1 METQTDVIMR
11 RILLLFICTMFL
23 QHSLSAQQKP
33 NIVLLFSDDAGYADF
48 GFHGSKT
55 MITPH
60 LDKLAAKSVR
70 FRQGYVSDP
79 TCGPS
84 RAGLLTGKYQQRFG
98 FEENNVPGFMS
109 PVSALDGE
117 EMGLP
122 PEEKTMGEY
131 LQDLG
136 YRTAYFGKWHLGE
149 ADRFHPTKRG
159 FDEFYGF
166 RGGAR
171 NYFPYDNIVPLG
183 NRLERNFHDF
193 KEHEGYL
200 TDVLG
205 EEAAMFIERNQNEP
219 FFTLVAFN
227 GVHTP
232 MQATEED
239 LEKFPH
245 LEGNRKTVA
254 AMTLAMDRACGV
266 ILDKLEELGLM
277 ENTIIVFTNDNGG
290 PTDKNASS
298 NYPLSGTK
306 SNQLEG
312 GLRVPF
318 LMHWPGVIEAG
329 AEYDHPVITLD
340 LLPTFYA
347 AGGGDVSSLTD
358 IDGVDL
364 LPFIT
369 SVVKSRPHQHLFWK
383 RDVRASVRDG
393 DFKLIRYADRP
404 AELYQIVEDPGE
416 LNNLATEHPARVKD
430 MFKILYEW
438 ESTLERPRWLLQRKY
453 DNVDVDRM
461 DEYRDQSR
469 FFSQERER

>member
-1 METQTDVIMR
+1 MCRMQ
-11 RILLLFICTMFL
+11 LLFIWTILF
-23 QHSLSAQQKP
+23 QFSLSAQQKP

-60 LDKLAAKSVR
+60 LDELASKSVR
-70 FRQGYVSDP
+70 FAQGYVSDP

-122 PEEKTMGEY
+122 LEEKTMGDY
-131 LQDLG
+131 LQEIG

-149 ADRFHPTKRG
+149 ADRYHPTKRG

-171 NYFPYDNIVPLG
+171 NYFPYTHEVPLG
-183 NRLERNFHDF
+183 NRLERGFHDF
-193 KEHEGYL
+193 KEHKGYL

-205 EEAAMFIERNQNEP
+205 EETARFIERNQHDP
-219 FFTLVAFN
+219 FFALVAFN

-232 MQATEED
+232 MQAGEED
-239 LEKFPH
+239 IEKFPH
-245 LEGNRKTVA
+245 LEGNRRTVA
-254 AMTLAMDRACGV
+254 AMTLAMDRACGI

-298 NYPLSGTK
+298 NFPLSGTK

-318 LMHWPGVIEAG
+318 LMHWPGMIEPG
-329 AEYDHPVITLD
+329 SQYDHPVITLD

-347 AGGGDVSSLTD
+347 AGGGDVSTLTD
-358 IDGVDL
+358 IDGVDI
-364 LPFIT
+364 LPFI
-369 SVVKSRPHQHLFWK
+369 SGQIKDRPHQHLFWK
-383 RDVRASVRDG
+383 RDVRAAVRDG

-404 AELYQIVEDPGE
+404 AELYQIVEDPRE
-416 LNNLATEHPARVKD
+416 LNNLAAEYPARVKD
-430 MFKILYEW
+430 MFKNLYEW

-461 DEYRDQSR
+461 DEYRDQSQ
-469 FFSQERER
+469 FFAEERER